1 MTQWERIAAAIVAVA
16 LAAAPAAHA
25 GESVKTERSSGKLVS
40 YDAATQTLVMKE
52 KGKDQAYAVKP
63 EGSVLTR
70 TTVTMN
76 AKPAK
81 FDELRPGMIM
91 IVYWKPDPADASKRF
106 ARKIDVPKIPREFQE
121 DVEAAERA
129 ESGG

>member
-1 MTQWERIAAAIVAVA
+1 MTQWKRIAAAIAAAA
-16 LAAAPAAHA
+16 LAAAPAARA
-25 GESVKTERSSGKLVS
+25 ADSVKTERSSGKLVS
-40 YDAATQTLVMKE
+40 YDAATETIVMKE
-52 KGKDQAYAVKP
+52 KGKDQAYAVEP

-91 IVYWKPDPADASKRF
+91 IVYWKPDPADAGKRF